1 MNHVRHRNPEDS
13 VRHQC
18 FQERLCQATQCKKV
32 KYDIARVS
40 RAELVKIES
49 CNLPSLLRVSFSVTV
64 LPDILMLSHLAEL
77 AGLVRF
83 AAENVVLTQS

>member
-1 MNHVRHRNPEDS
+1 MFATEILRILYVINAFKKDCAKQPS
-13 VRHQC
+13 V
-18 FQERLCQATQCKKV
+18 KKV